1 MIITRQ
7 TLENLNACELLLEAF
22 CQDHPH
28 GLDIS
33 ALWGTPEEAQNFWS
47 VVFASRW
54 KSLIGWAIGVGLLPS
69 RIRADLSYANL
80 SDADLSDADLYR
92 ADLCK
97 AKWNERTAWPAE
109 LGHDQS
115 QPCGRGS
122 AVSGEALTRRR
133 NV

>member
-7 TLENLNACELLLEAF
+7 VLENFGACKSLLETF

-69 RIRADLSYANL
+69 RIRADLS
-80 SDADLSDADLYR
+80 DADLYR

-109 LGHDQS
+109 FAPPGGKQG
-115 QPCGRGS
+115 C
-122 AVSGEALTRRR
+122 
-133 NV
+133 